1 MATLSKTA
9 GSVLLIRI
17 GNFVVLNA
25 TSGCLM
31 VGWLSVLTNGFSV
44 VVLLLDVLPTEI
56 MLDNLL
62 ILWQV
67 GTIGESLSCSDVTQS
82 YK

>member
-1 MATLSKTA
+1 M
-9 GSVLLIRI
+9 LLIRI

-25 TSGCLM
+25 TSGYLM
-31 VGWLSVLTNGFSV
+31 VGWLSVIANGVSV
-44 VVLLLDVLPTEI
+44 VVLLLDRVPTEI

-62 ILWQV
+62 IFWQV
-67 GTIGESLSCSDVTQS
+67 CTIGESLSCSDVTQS

>member
-1 MATLSKTA
+1 
-9 GSVLLIRI
+9 
-17 GNFVVLNA
+17 
-25 TSGCLM
+25 M

-56 MLDNLL
+56 MLNNLL

-67 GTIGESLSCSDVTQS
+67 VTIGESLSCSDVTQS